1 MPNGYIEVARTAE
14 SECLH
19 CLDWPHLSQ
28 TRPSWRMADDTSCL
42 IIQAF
47 GMAPICNDTRDSHYL
62 VEWRHGYAVSYRRN
76 LDGRV
81 DGAGSGHD
89 TEYDRERLLSLM
101 RVGGRGA

>member
-1 MPNGYIEVARTAE
+1 VPNGYIEVARSAE

-28 TRPSWRMADDTSCL
+28 TRPSWRVADDSSCL

-47 GMAPICNDTRDSHYL
+47 GMAPIGNRARDSHCL

-76 LDGRV
+76 LYCRV
-81 DGAGSGHD
+81 DGAGGGHV
-89 TEYDRERLLSLM
+89 TEYDRERLLSLA